1 MSISIDT
8 IRIGKKYYL
17 INYGER
23 HEFIVLKRISEQ
35 NFLLKDLMTLEQYEL
50 QEFIQFG
57 KGNDFE
63 LFELEA

>member
-8 IRIGKKYYL
+8 IRIGKKYYI

-23 HEFIVLKRISEQ
+23 HDFIVLDRISES
-35 NFLLKDLMTLEQYEL
+35 NFLLKDLATLEQYEL

-57 KGNDFE
+57 KGKDYE
-63 LFELEA
+63 LFEL

>member
-8 IRIGKKYYL
+8 ILIGKKYYI

-23 HEFIVLKRISEQ
+23 HDFIVLDRISES
-35 NFLLKDLMTLEQYEL
+35 NFLLKDLATLEHYEL

-57 KGNDFE
+57 KGKDYE
-63 LFELEA
+63 LFEL